1 MVSLRRSQNGSN
13 HNIGSRNRWLN
24 GMLMPG
30 LMMGL
35 IFASFVSLYVSRL
48 YFSIEETDAVRQALL
63 HYSEE
68 TYIGSSGRASS
79 KSSSSLTNHYVPDQP
94 RINVVESADKES
106 NEAPSETKLELIA
119 RIFPNETK
127 IENPPLQDGATTF
140 SACMLVMDDNHRLTE
155 WMAYHY
161 HVLPLRYMIV
171 AVDPRSKTSP
181 THILNQWRKRGVHI
195 IEWND
200 RDFWRADLK
209 LVPIADDA
217 ELQTKRDRH
226 RGRQKYFYKQCLIR
240 CKKDHRT
247 WVSLHDSDEFL
258 VYNHA
263 GGDKFEEWEAHRTKI
278 SRMPR
283 IKPSKT
289 PPTTAEAGAMIHY
302 INQERAAG
310 LHYYQSPCIG
320 VPRTMFG
327 ADESQVDHKAIVKQ
341 VPKDFHWAAPLM
353 DTLKY
358 RQHATRNDFVKNA
371 LGKVIIDVSRVNVA
385 KTPYF
390 MSLHRPIKKL
400 CPSPWI
406 NDWSAGLR
414 INHYL
419 GSWHSY
425 SFRDDSRR
433 GNERS
438 WEQWTYKA
446 MTLGENTDDNI
457 RPWLSGLIENE
468 GEEIAADMLQNVG
481 LPANYKNGDDHKW
494 HLVPERLHEILSTDV
509 TIKQDNKA
517 VAFEDWVRQTY
528 RKNPEMIEQR
538 KLDYAKVQ
546 AERAAA
552 KDTDEVEEDQSEGTD
567 DRSSEQEDEPN
578 DVEDGKDETADD
590 AGNSTTVVGSDDETV
605 DTIEDVGNIT
615 NVVINDDEETEE
627 EQAISSEVIVGKV
640 LSTDGQ
646 DAIDEVMTEESK
658 MNQVPV
664 VSEHIQNYELDSDN
678 TNKNIHDFKHK
689 TDENQSNTAANEN
702 SELDEEEALIK
713 EIWV

>member
-1 MVSLRRSQNGSN
+1 MRRINNSKNGCL
-13 HNIGSRNRWLN
+13 GTF
-24 GMLMPG
+24 LMPSLLFG
-30 LMMGL
+30 LL
-35 IFASFVSLYVSRL
+35 FASFVSIYISRL
-48 YFSIEETDAVRQALL
+48 YFSMEHTDAVRQALIR
-63 HYSEE
+63 YSEE
-68 TYIGSSGRASS
+68 TYSAPSKQTTNHNNNKGSIRIPTLHDE
-79 KSSSSLTNHYVPDQP
+79 SSSS
-94 RINVVESADKES
+94 VERR
-106 NEAPSETKLELIA
+106 SETKFELIA
-119 RIFPNETK
+119 RIFPNETQL
-127 IENPPLQDGATTF
+127 ENPPLQDGATTF

-181 THILNQWRKRGVHI
+181 THILNQWRRRGVHI

-209 LVPIADDA
+209 LVPIPDDA

-240 CKKDHRT
+240 CKKDKRT

-263 GGDKFEEWEAHRTKI
+263 GGDKFKEWEERRSKT

-283 IKPSKT
+283 MKPSQT
-289 PPTTAEAGAMIHY
+289 PPTTAEAGAMIRY
-302 INQERAAG
+302 INHERDAG
-310 LHYYQSPCIG
+310 LKYYKSPCIG
-320 VPRTMFG
+320 IPRTMFG
-327 ADESQVDHKAIVKQ
+327 ADESQVDQRAIVKQ

-371 LGKVIIDVSRVNVA
+371 LGKVIIDVSRIDVA
-385 KTPYF
+385 RTPYF

-400 CPSPWI
+400 CPTPWI

-457 RPWLSGLIENE
+457 RPWLSGLVETE
-468 GEEIAADMLQNVG
+468 GEDVAREMLTNVG
-481 LPANYKNGDDHKW
+481 LPPNYKNGDDHKW
-494 HLVPERLHEILSTDV
+494 HLIPERLHEILSTDV

-528 RKNPEMIEQR
+528 RSNPAMLEER
-538 KLDYAKVQ
+538 KIDYAKIQ
-546 AERAAA
+546 AEKGNANTINSDNEEIDLAEV
-552 KDTDEVEEDQSEGTD
+552 DEDETSE
-567 DRSSEQEDEPN
+567 SEQSDDNEDEAKEIVESDEGGVEQENEDNPN
-578 DVEDGKDETADD
+578 MDNDKNEIVNQGELDEDK
-590 AGNSTTVVGSDDETV
+590 DDENEKTKK
-605 DTIEDVGNIT
+605 DAEQDDVQDGLEEAPDGNHENDEQGQQEEIDDKENI
-615 NVVINDDEETEE
+615 NVAENLVQEHDNKTINDDEEES
-627 EQAISSEVIVGKV
+627 EQVESNEINPETV
-640 LSTDGQ
+640 LGQ
-646 DAIDEVMTEESK
+646 DEDSSK
-658 MNQVPV
+658 
-664 VSEHIQNYELDSDN
+664 E
-678 TNKNIHDFKHK
+678 
-689 TDENQSNTAANEN
+689 
-702 SELDEEEALIK
+702 
-713 EIWV
+713 

>member
-1 MVSLRRSQNGSN
+1 
-13 HNIGSRNRWLN
+13 
-24 GMLMPG
+24 MPG
-30 LMMGL
+30 LFMGL
-35 IFASFVSLYVSRL
+35 IFASFVSIYVSRL
-48 YFSIEETDAVRQALL
+48 YFAIEHTDAVRQALL
-63 HYSEE
+63 RYSEE
-68 TYIGSSGRASS
+68 TYSGG
-79 KSSSSLTNHYVPDQP
+79 SSSSSVNISPSFDKVIDIQP
-94 RINVVESADKES
+94 SVEDAVEDIES
-106 NEAPSETKLELIA
+106 PSETKLELIA
-119 RIFPNETK
+119 RIFPNETQ

-171 AVDPRSKTSP
+171 AVDPRSKTAP

-200 RDFWRADLK
+200 RDFWRSDLK
-209 LVPIADDA
+209 LVPIPDDA

-240 CKKDHRT
+240 CKKDHRS

-263 GGDKFEEWEAHRTKI
+263 GGDKFEEWETRRSKT

-283 IKPSKT
+283 MKPSQT
-289 PPTTAEAGAMIHY
+289 PPTTAEAGAMIRY

-310 LHYYQSPCIG
+310 LKYYQSPCIG

-327 ADESQVDHKAIVKQ
+327 ADESQVDKKAIVKQ

-438 WEQWTYKA
+438 WEQWMYKA

-468 GEEIAADMLQNVG
+468 GEEVAAEMLQNVG

-494 HLVPERLHEILSTDV
+494 HLVPDRLHEILSTDI

-538 KLDYAKVQ
+538 RAEYARAQ

-552 KDTDEVEEDQSEGTD
+552 GSDGGNSAIVTNTEEDEADVEDEESEVADDNLQLREEEVEIPKDADEGNHEIGDGEEDGTNAIDTDDEDGKQATSSEEGPIDVVSAEHNTGNAVDKKTEEQAEGAERKQDDDEEDD
-567 DRSSEQEDEPN
+567 DEPN
-578 DVEDGKDETADD
+578 QNGTSDSESVTK
-590 AGNSTTVVGSDDETV
+590 VVHDSENG
-605 DTIEDVGNIT
+605 VG
-615 NVVINDDEETEE
+615 V
-627 EQAISSEVIVGKV
+627 
-640 LSTDGQ
+640 
-646 DAIDEVMTEESK
+646 EESK
-658 MNQVPV
+658 V
-664 VSEHIQNYELDSDN
+664 
-678 TNKNIHDFKHK
+678 
-689 TDENQSNTAANEN
+689 TDPEIAN
-702 SELDEEEALIK
+702 SGEEDALM
-713 EIWV
+713 E

>member
-1 MVSLRRSQNGSN
+1 MVSMRRPHNGSTTTTTTN
-13 HNIGSRNRWLN
+13 HIKTGCLSSF
-24 GMLMPG
+24 LMPG
-30 LMMGL
+30 LIMGL
-35 IFASFVSLYVSRL
+35 IFASFVSLYISRL
-48 YFSIEETDAVRQALL
+48 YFAIEHTDAVRQALIR
-63 HYSEE
+63 YSED
-68 TYIGSSGRASS
+68 TYTGSIGSISSG
-79 KSSSSLTNHYVPDQP
+79 SSSTLFV
-94 RINVVESADKES
+94 S
-106 NEAPSETKLELIA
+106 NEIIKSQQIAEESIDTNEIPSETKIELIA
-119 RIFPNETK
+119 RIFPNETQ
-127 IENPPLQDGATTF
+127 ITNPPLQDGATTF

-200 RDFWRADLK
+200 RDFWRNDLK
-209 LVPIADDA
+209 LLPIPDDA

-263 GGDKFEEWEAHRTKI
+263 GGDKFEEWERRRSKS

-283 IKPSKT
+283 IKPSQT

-302 INQERAAG
+302 INQERDAG
-310 LHYYQSPCIG
+310 LKYYQSPCIG

-327 ADESQVDHKAIVKQ
+327 ADESQVDAKAIVRQ
-341 VPKDFHWAAPLM
+341 VPTDFHWAAPLM
-353 DTLKY
+353 DTMKY

-371 LGKVIIDVSRVNVA
+371 LGKVLIDVSRVNVA

-468 GEEIAADMLQNVG
+468 GEEVAAEMLQNVG

-494 HLVPERLHEILSTDV
+494 HLVPERLHEILSTDI

-528 RKNPEMIEQR
+528 RKNPDMLEQR
-538 KLDYAKVQ
+538 KLEYAKIQ

-552 KDTDEVEEDQSEGTD
+552 GTDGVDTTTSTETGSDVEEEEEEEEEGVD
-567 DRSSEQEDEPN
+567 DKTGEEEEEENEDEA
-578 DVEDGKDETADD
+578 EETKDETLEVAENGGSNTNGNDD
-590 AGNSTTVVGSDDETV
+590 VEEPVTSSEEIAKNAVSTDEKEEVHEEQEELSENDDKPKDEPIHNVKAGTNIIHDDEDEGDVV
-605 DTIEDVGNIT
+605 DG
-615 NVVINDDEETEE
+615 
-627 EQAISSEVIVGKV
+627 SEA
-640 LSTDGQ
+640 TD
-646 DAIDEVMTEESK
+646 SK
-658 MNQVPV
+658 SV
-664 VSEHIQNYELDSDN
+664 D
-678 TNKNIHDFKHK
+678 
-689 TDENQSNTAANEN
+689 
-702 SELDEEEALIK
+702 LDETALSK
-713 EIWV
+713 EIWME

>member
-1 MVSLRRSQNGSN
+1 MVSMRRPHNGSISIN
-13 HNIGSRNRWLN
+13 NSNSKSGCLN
-24 GMLMPG
+24 GFLMPG
-30 LMMGL
+30 LFMGL
-35 IFASFVSLYVSRL
+35 IFASFVSLYISRL
-48 YFSIEETDAVRQALL
+48 YFAMEHTDAVRQALL
-63 HYSEE
+63 RYSEE
-68 TYIGSSGRASS
+68 TYISSTITGT
-79 KSSSSLTNHYVPDQP
+79 SSSSGNAPPVNIKSIDNQQ
-94 RINVVESADKES
+94 RVEES
-106 NEAPSETKLELIA
+106 VETIELPSETKLELIA
-119 RIFPNETK
+119 RIFPNETQL
-127 IENPPLQDGATTF
+127 ENPPLQDGATTF

-200 RDFWRADLK
+200 RDFWRSDLK
-209 LVPIADDA
+209 LRPIPDDA

-263 GGDKFEEWEAHRTKI
+263 GGDKFEEWERRRSKT

-283 IKPSKT
+283 MKPSQT

-310 LHYYQSPCIG
+310 LKYYQSPCIG

-327 ADESQVDHKAIVKQ
+327 ADESQVDDKAVVKQ

-468 GEEIAADMLQNVG
+468 GEDVASDMLQNVG

-494 HLVPERLHEILSTDV
+494 HLVPERLHEILSTDI

-528 RKNPEMIEQR
+528 RKNPEMLEQR
-538 KLDYAKVQ
+538 KLDYAKIQ

-552 KDTDEVEEDQSEGTD
+552 GSDAADTSTTTAGTEKGTDEGEDEESEGVDDKSGEEDEVEA
-567 DRSSEQEDEPN
+567 
-578 DVEDGKDETADD
+578 VEAADGKDATLE
-590 AGNSTTVVGSDDETV
+590 E
-605 DTIEDVGNIT
+605 IEKGASA
-615 NVVINDDEETEE
+615 NDDEEEEEPVASPEEIVDKAVSTEE
-627 EQAISSEVIVGKV
+627 LDAVHEVVKEEH
-640 LSTDGQ
+640 L
-646 DAIDEVMTEESK
+646 EESENDDRGNDASK
-658 MNQVPV
+658 
-664 VSEHIQNYELDSDN
+664 QNDTSDS
-678 TNKNIHDFKHK
+678 KSMIHDDEDESEAAEGSEA
-689 TDENQSNTAANEN
+689 TDPQIAN
-702 SELDEEEALIK
+702 LDEADALSK
-713 EIWV
+713 EIWIE

>member
-1 MVSLRRSQNGSN
+1 
-13 HNIGSRNRWLN
+13 
-24 GMLMPG
+24 
-30 LMMGL
+30 
-35 IFASFVSLYVSRL
+35 
-48 YFSIEETDAVRQALL
+48 
-63 HYSEE
+63 
-68 TYIGSSGRASS
+68 
-79 KSSSSLTNHYVPDQP
+79 
-94 RINVVESADKES
+94 
-106 NEAPSETKLELIA
+106 
-119 RIFPNETK
+119 
-127 IENPPLQDGATTF
+127 
-140 SACMLVMDDNHRLTE
+140 
-155 WMAYHY
+155 
-161 HVLPLRYMIV
+161 
-171 AVDPRSKTSP
+171 
-181 THILNQWRKRGVHI
+181 
-195 IEWND
+195 
-200 RDFWRADLK
+200 
-209 LVPIADDA
+209 
-217 ELQTKRDRH
+217 
-226 RGRQKYFYKQCLIR
+226 LIR

-263 GGDKFEEWEAHRTKI
+263 GGDKFEEWEARRSKT

-283 IKPSKT
+283 MKPSQT
-289 PPTTAEAGAMIHY
+289 PPTTAEAGAMIQY

-310 LHYYQSPCIG
+310 LKYYQSPCIG

-327 ADESQVDHKAIVKQ
+327 ADESQVDSKAIVKQ

-446 MTLGENTDDNI
+446 MTLGEHTDDNI

-468 GEEIAADMLQNVG
+468 GEDVAAEMLQNVG

-494 HLVPERLHEILSTDV
+494 HLVPERLHEILSTDI

-528 RKNPEMIEQR
+528 RQNPDMLEQR
-538 KLDYAKVQ
+538 KLDYAKMQ
-546 AERAAA
+546 AEKAASGNDGADTTITDESEEEEDESEGADDKTSEEVGKNETGEDTEDVSKTTVNDDAKAEEMDAADEVNENKQVVESEKSENGDDELTQNDQSDSMNSINEDAAA
-552 KDTDEVEEDQSEGTD
+552 SENAEELKVIDSNIANSNEADSQS
-567 DRSSEQEDEPN
+567 S
-578 DVEDGKDETADD
+578 
-590 AGNSTTVVGSDDETV
+590 VVWME
-605 DTIEDVGNIT
+605 
-615 NVVINDDEETEE
+615 
-627 EQAISSEVIVGKV
+627 
-640 LSTDGQ
+640 
-646 DAIDEVMTEESK
+646 
-658 MNQVPV
+658 
-664 VSEHIQNYELDSDN
+664 
-678 TNKNIHDFKHK
+678 
-689 TDENQSNTAANEN
+689 
-702 SELDEEEALIK
+702 
-713 EIWV
+713 